1 MVQTSGTYLTVAT
14 LIALLAIYSKPNP
27 QITLNDRAINRVR
40 FITYLRIR
48 SRGKEY
54 INRGSEI
61 LDYVSTSIEPS
72 NKE

>member
-1 MVQTSGTYLTVAT
+1 MVQTSGTYLPVAT